1 MTQPLHDPLRR
12 RALTTLAAT
21 AAAVALPAAWAQT
34 DAMPE
39 LAGLGGALPTPLVRL
54 RFWGFEVYDA
64 RLWTRSGFDG
74 ARYAQHPFALELQ
87 YLRRLAGS
95 AIASRSLDE
104 MRRLADIDE
113 ARAQRWLQAM
123 RALFP
128 DVQRGDRLTGVHRPG
143 VGARFWHNG
152 QLRGE
157 VAEPEFSALF
167 FGIWLDPRTVKPSLR
182 ESLLAGVAP

>member
-1 MTQPLHDPLRR
+1 VTPPLHDPLRR

-21 AAAVALPAAWAQT
+21 AAAVALPVGAQS
-34 DAMPE
+34 DPMPE
-39 LAGLGGALPTPLVRL
+39 LVGLGGVLPTPLVRL
-54 RFWGFEVYDA
+54 HFWGFEVYDA

-143 VGARFWHNG
+143 LGARFWHNG
-152 QLRGE
+152 QARGE
-157 VAEPEFSALF
+157 VAEPEFSTLF

-182 ESLLAGVAP
+182 QGLLAGVAP